1 MIALIQ
7 QTRSLSSLPL
17 SVGDELT
24 LAVSTWLDA
33 LAEIPDQL
41 LVPSWRRATK
51 DHDWSQAF
59 PVMAILPAYK
69 ALLVEDREKRQKAQY
84 AEQHRHQDGTV
95 SCHYC
100 DGTGYA
106 SILTYCG
113 PWNDWRSVA
122 YACQCEAA
130 PISQRRPVHI
140 GMDWGRNDH
149 GQWVPPSADRS
160 PRCTCLF
167 CQNERRGRK

>member
-1 MIALIQ
+1 MTQIINHC
-7 QTRSLSSLPL
+7 RVLSGWTPYGELELASILP
-17 SVGDELT
+17 
-24 LAVSTWLDA
+24 TWMDA
-33 LAEIPDQL
+33 LGEVPDQFL
-41 LVPSWRRATK
+41 KASVDRAAA
-51 DHDWSQAF
+51 DHDWSKPF
-59 PVMAILPAYK
+59 PVKLIVAAYK
-69 ALLVEDREKRQKAQY
+69 QVLVEDRERRQKAAY